1 MRIMFKTFY
10 PDEYVAST
18 YVLDFE
24 KMYREGCRGL
34 VFDID
39 NTLVPHGAP
48 ADERAICLFDRLR
61 SIGFDTCLISNNQE
75 PRVKP
80 FAEKVQS
87 KYVFNAHK
95 PSTKNYIKAMELM
108 QTDRGNTVFIGDQL
122 FTDVWGAK
130 RTGMKSILVKPINPK
145 EEIQIDRKFRKNFPS
160 NKRHCVPKMCT
171 RTKMK
176 NVASDCA
183 RRENVPWHILFSK
196 VNRNPPGSHNENQGT
211 SGGILYLQNLI
222 SSHVWQE
229 HSGYYVL
236 LLYLR

>member
-75 PRVKP
+75 RDEEYSGEADQSKRRDPDC
-80 FAEKVQS
+80 AEKIS
-87 KYVFNAHK
+87 G
-95 PSTKNYIKAMELM
+95 E
-108 QTDRGNTVFIGDQL
+108 
-122 FTDVWGAK
+122 
-130 RTGMKSILVKPINPK
+130 
-145 EEIQIDRKFRKNFPS
+145 
-160 NKRHCVPKMCT
+160 
-171 RTKMK
+171 
-176 NVASDCA
+176 DC
-183 RRENVPWHILFSK
+183 ITFL
-196 VNRNPPGSHNENQGT
+196 
-211 SGGILYLQNLI
+211 
-222 SSHVWQE
+222 
-229 HSGYYVL
+229 
-236 LLYLR
+236 